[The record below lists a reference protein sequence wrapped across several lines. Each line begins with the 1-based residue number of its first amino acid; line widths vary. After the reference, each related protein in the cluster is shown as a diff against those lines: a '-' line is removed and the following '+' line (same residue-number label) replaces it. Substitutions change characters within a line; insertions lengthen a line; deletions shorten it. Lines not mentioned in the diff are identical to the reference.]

1 MERRVLRL
9 LGDPAGAAL
18 AHRGQRDQELGRG
31 SPLLPPPYSQRWLA
45 LAAVLLAI
53 PPYNLSCAYSDPNYV
68 RGGSSL
74 QQLSVSFVL
83 LLFMYLLGLL
93 LGSIYQRFGRTG
105 GFFFFGIVFLLLN
118 VFVLLSSYW
127 HWWETISGWL
137 VQQTAA
143 VLGLW
148 LVPVLD
154 IFALASYALLRKAT
168 V

>member
-1 MERRVLRL
+1 MARPCGRF
-9 LGDPAGAAL
+9 AG
-18 AHRGQRDQELGRG
+18 H
-31 SPLLPPPYSQRWLA
+31 PPPYD
-45 LAAVLLAI
+45 
-53 PPYNLSCAYSDPNYV
+53 LSCAHSDSTYIS
-68 RGGSSL
+68 GGSSL
-74 QQLSVSFVL
+74 QQLWVSFVL

-105 GFFFFGIVFLLLN
+105 EFMFFGIVFLLLS

-127 HWWETISGWL
+127 QWWGTISGWL

-143 VLGLW
+143 ALGVW
-148 LVPVLD
+148 LVPVMA